1 MNLTVGELGERGL
14 IRLLSGELRLDLVG
28 DDSALLPGIPSP
40 AVTVDSFFQG
50 VHFHTWWCPPEV
62 LGRRLLEAT
71 LSDLAAVGA
80 DPLWLLAA
88 VSLPPDT
95 PVEWLL
101 GFYRGLTGRSDCV
114 LAGGETVRGDL
125 LGVTL
130 TALGNLPGKPLLRS
144 TARPGDRLW
153 VTGPLGRTL
162 DSPALLE
169 KSRHTP
175 LSPGEKRQV
184 GLFLEPRARFDIS
197 GMLRETGCRCAID
210 ISDGLA
216 TEAAHI
222 SRESGGRTVINV
234 RSVPLVEYATGRSL
248 EAFRAGEDY
257 ELLFAAPG
265 ATDYPGCHQVGRVEE
280 GEGVCFMNPDGSIAL
295 TGEGYDHF
303 KG

>member
-1 MNLTVGELGERGL
+1 VNLTVGELGERGL
-14 IRLLSGELRLDLVG
+14 VRLLAGELNLDLVG
-28 DDSALLPGIPSP
+28 DDSALLPGMP
-40 AVTVDSFFQG
+40 APAATVDSFFQG
-50 VHFHTWWCPPEV
+50 VHFQTWWCPPEI

-95 PVEWLL
+95 RVEWLL

-114 LAGGETVRGDL
+114 LAGGETVRGDV

-144 TARPGDRLW
+144 AARPGDRLW

-169 KSRHTP
+169 ESRMRP
-175 LSPGEKRQV
+175 LAPEEQRQV
-184 GLFLEPRARFDIS
+184 ARFLEPRARFDAS
-197 GMLRETGCRCAID
+197 GMLRKAGCRCAID

-222 SRESGGRTVINV
+222 SRESCVRTVIHV
-234 RSVPLVEYATGRSL
+234 PAVPLVEYAEGRPL

-257 ELLFAAPG
+257 ELLFAAP
-265 ATDYPGCHQVGRVEE
+265 AEMSFPGCHPVGRVER
-280 GEGVCFMNPDGSIAL
+280 GEGVCFMNSDGSIAL
-295 TGEGYDHF
+295 AGEGYDHF
-303 KG
+303 RG